1 MENRNLPRN
10 SRLAF
15 LQTAAHIRRLMKSMT
30 GFGRGEVVTGGWRFA
45 IELASVNRK
54 QGEIVVTLPREWQSH
69 EAALR
74 QQIGE
79 RVARGR
85 VVATVKIERSRG
97 PQEQLRVDLDLARA
111 YVAALGQIAKAVGTK
126 IELEATDLLRAPGV
140 FTVEE
145 SVPQGPEVGPAL
157 EKAARR
163 ALDAFDKTRL
173 AEGSAL
179 RKDLETR
186 IKELRTLHKKIGVQA
201 PKVTAHQRASLR
213 RRLEEAGL
221 PLPLDD
227 ERLVREIAVFAE
239 RSDISEELA
248 RLASHLDQC
257 ASALRGTKPAG
268 RPLDFLCQ
276 ELHRELNTMGSKASD
291 AGLAHLVVAGK
302 STVEKLREQ
311 VQNLE

>member
-1 MENRNLPRN
+1 
-10 SRLAF
+10 
-15 LQTAAHIRRLMKSMT
+15 MKSMT
-30 GFGRGEVVTGGWRFA
+30 GFGRGEVVAGGWRFA

-54 QGEIVVTLPREWQSH
+54 QGEIVVTVPRQWQAH

-85 VVATVKIERSRG
+85 VVVNVQIERARG
-97 PQEQLRVDLDLARA
+97 PQEKLRVDLDLARA
-111 YVAALGQIAKAVGTK
+111 YVAALGQIAKAVGSK
-126 IELEATDLLRAPGV
+126 VELQATDLLRAPGV

-163 ALDAFDKTRL
+163 ALDAFDKARL
-173 AEGSAL
+173 AEGAAL
-179 RKDLETR
+179 RRDLESR
-186 IKELRTLHKKIGVQA
+186 LKELRLVHKKIAAQA
-201 PKVTAHQRASLR
+201 PKVTAHHRAALR
-213 RRLEEAGL
+213 RRLAEAGL

-227 ERLVREIAVFAE
+227 DRLLREIALFAE

-257 ASALRGTKPAG
+257 TATLRGTEPAG

-276 ELHRELNTMGSKASD
+276 ELHRELNTIGSKASD
-291 AGLAHLVVAGK
+291 AAIAHLVVAGK
-302 STVEKLREQ
+302 SAVEKLREQ